1 MSGVVLVQI
10 AFGIVKFKIKLQ
22 ATDGWLILCLFQMGI
37 TYLLNPVGLFIFGSA
52 TVGSRPYIEI
62 GIAVVGYLALSTVSP
77 DPLKLKRIPIL
88 KLCVNGILS
97 MGMMAVYYL
106 GSFGGKLALIYSG
119 FSHERSEQ
127 SVGGSMKAER
137 IPYFNPVNKLSLLW
151 GLTRIGS
158 LRPSFRG
165 AGITIMAIMFSA
177 AASLLSGH
185 RISVVNWVVY
195 IGIYS
200 ILARNMKVTIVTGFI
215 GFFGLVGVY
224 TVHHTVMDIP
234 LSAQRALTFL
244 PGEWDYVVIQDAEQS
259 TDWRIEM
266 WETVITEEGLI
277 KNKILGD
284 GFGFSARE
292 LDLMV
297 RMQYETDLSPEET
310 AEFYLVTGD
319 LHSGP
324 LTAMRFTGI
333 IGLVLFTGL
342 SISVAVGF
350 YRLCRRLEG
359 TELWPVAA
367 FFAIPSIWFPIK
379 YIFLFGA
386 YGVDFPMVVISLGI
400 MKLIQRGAD
409 NLESETV
416 MLVEADTK

>member
-1 MSGVVLVQI
+1 MQI

-244 PGEWDYVVIQDAEQS
+244 PGEWD
-259 TDWRIEM
+259 
-266 WETVITEEGLI
+266 
-277 KNKILGD
+277 
-284 GFGFSARE
+284 
-292 LDLMV
+292 
-297 RMQYETDLSPEET
+297 
-310 AEFYLVTGD
+310 
-319 LHSGP
+319 
-324 LTAMRFTGI
+324 
-333 IGLVLFTGL
+333 
-342 SISVAVGF
+342 
-350 YRLCRRLEG
+350 
-359 TELWPVAA
+359 
-367 FFAIPSIWFPIK
+367 
-379 YIFLFGA
+379 
-386 YGVDFPMVVISLGI
+386 
-400 MKLIQRGAD
+400 
-409 NLESETV
+409 
-416 MLVEADTK
+416 